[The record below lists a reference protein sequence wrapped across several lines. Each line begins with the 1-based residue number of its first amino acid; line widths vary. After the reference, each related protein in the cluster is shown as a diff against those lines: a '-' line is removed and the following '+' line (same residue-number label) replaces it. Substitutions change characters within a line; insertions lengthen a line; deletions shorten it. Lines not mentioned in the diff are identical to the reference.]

1 MTNHTTTGGRPP
13 FAAYGPASAGYGPS
27 APAIAPPVAVP
38 SAAGA
43 PAAWPGPAVLA
54 RGSASTTG
62 PGGARP
68 PRRGLG
74 IAALVI
80 ACVGTIAAFTASPVS
95 WLLLVTALVL
105 AIVHLARRSGA
116 QVPAVIAIVIVGFG
130 VFIALIAALVS
141 GFSSS
146 GPRVDSAPDPET
158 DPYTLAQ
165 RLVVPPGSE
174 SASEREW
181 GTPQTVIDSD
191 TGDEVWTLR
200 ALAPTDITADTA
212 TASPAP
218 FTASGSFVAIPIE
231 ITNLTDETID
241 SDAWQFQFSANYFL
255 SDGSYGDAVYDP
267 AVTDVYP
274 SRYDILDV
282 FPGET
287 VTFFIVLDTP
297 LADIEQGR
305 TQVDLYSG
313 DSLTWTAPGG

>member
-1 MTNHTTTGGRPP
+1 MTNHTANGGRPP

-130 VFIALIAALVS
+130 VFIALIAAVVS
-141 GFSSS
+141 GFTSAGS
-146 GPRVDSAPDPET
+146 GVDSAPDPET
-158 DPYTLAQ
+158 DTYTLAQ
-165 RLVVPPGSE
+165 RLSLPPGRGSE
-174 SASEREW
+174 SELAW
-181 GTPQTVIDSD
+181 GTAQTVIDSD
-191 TGDEVWTLR
+191 TGDDVWSIRT
-200 ALAPTDITADTA
+200 LAPIDITSETA

-218 FTASGSFVAIPIE
+218 FSASGSLVATPVE

-241 SDAWQFQFSANYFL
+241 SDAWQLRFSTSYRL
-255 SDGSYGDAVYDP
+255 SDGTYADAAYDP
-267 AVTDVYP
+267 AVTDLYP
-274 SRYDILDV
+274 SRYDITDV
-282 FPGET
+282 APGAT
-287 VTFFIVLDTP
+287 VTFYVVHDGSIAE
-297 LADIEQGR
+297 ADEGS
-305 TQVDLYSG
+305 VEVGLYSG
-313 DSLTWTAPGG
+313 DIITWTATGG